1 MEPEESIAFGRA
13 ARARVPRSSHAE
25 WRPAPDRPDPVGV
38 LLTQATT
45 RQQDLVPLRHTRMLE
60 SPFAFYRG
68 GAAIM
73 AADLAQTPSS
83 GIEVQCCGDAHLAN
97 FGGFQSPERTMVFD
111 INDFDETLPGPW
123 EWDVKRLAAS
133 LVLASRSREFGDAVA
148 RAAVAQAVGRYR
160 EAMRAFAAMR
170 NLDVWYARLD
180 MNGIIERWGANVSKA
195 RIARME
201 RNVEQARAKNSLK
214 AFAKLTERVEGTVR
228 IRHDPPLVERF
239 EAFLPPGEAVDLTD
253 RARLWVST
261 YRRTLEPDRRRVLDG
276 FRIVDFARKVV
287 GVGSV
292 GTRCWV
298 ALLVGRDH
306 DDPLFL
312 QVKEAEASV
321 LEPYLGKSK
330 HTNHGQRVVAGQR
343 LMQAASDI
351 FLGWARAEG
360 PDGRPRDF
368 YLRQLWDGKLSAD
381 LTTIEPGVL
390 PIYGQMCSWT
400 LARAHARSG
409 DRIAIASYLGAGD
422 AFDRAIVEFAL
433 AYADQT
439 TRDFDA
445 ARAAAQAGV
454 LATVPAPP
462 AGADGSK
469 PSKAKLR
476 AS

>member
-1 MEPEESIAFGRA
+1 MEAEESIAFGRA
-13 ARARVPRSSHAE
+13 ARARVPRSSHAD
-25 WRPAPDRPDPVGV
+25 WRPAADRPDPVGI
-38 LLTQATT
+38 LLAQATT
-45 RQQDLVPLRHTRMLE
+45 RQQDLVPLRHSRMLE

-73 AADLAQTPSS
+73 AADLAGTATS
-83 GIEVQCCGDAHLAN
+83 GIDVQCCGDAHLAN

-123 EWDVKRLAAS
+123 EWDIKRLAAS
-133 LVLASRSREFGDAVA
+133 LVLASRSRGFDDALA
-148 RAAVAQAVGRYR
+148 RLAVLQAVGRYR
-160 EAMRAFAAMR
+160 RAMRDFAAMR

-180 MNGIIERWGANVSKA
+180 LSGIVERWGANVSRA
-195 RIARME
+195 RLARME
-201 RNVEQARAKNSLK
+201 RNVQQAREKNSLK
-214 AFAKLTERVEGTVR
+214 AFAKLTERVDGTVR

-239 EAFLPPGEAVDLTD
+239 EAFLPEGEAGDLED
-253 RARLWVST
+253 RARGWISA
-261 YRRTLEPDRRRVLDG
+261 YRRTLQPDRRHALDG

-298 ALLVGRDH
+298 ALLIGRDH

-321 LEPYLGKSK
+321 LEPYLRKSK
-330 HTNHGQRVVAGQR
+330 HTNHGQRVVSGQR

-351 FLGWARAEG
+351 FLGWERAEG
-360 PDGRPRDF
+360 PDGRPHDF

-390 PIYGQMCSWT
+390 PVYAQMCSWT

-422 AFDRAIVEFAL
+422 TFDRAIVEFAL
-433 AYADQT
+433 TYADQN

-445 ARAAAQAGV
+445 ATAAAEAGV
-454 LATVPAPP
+454 LATMPAAL
-462 AGADGSK
+462 AGADASQSSK
-469 PSKAKLR
+469 VAKG
-476 AS
+476 